1 MTSIIEDSDVRTNMS
16 MYNDSFRLEDV
27 SDISFSQDYES
38 YTTMISVERFTIP
51 FVCVF
56 GLVGNTMSTIVFLQR
71 KLRKAPCSFYLACRG
86 ISDNGFLFSL
96 LMTWMSSTFD
106 MRLSQVKGVC
116 QTIVFMTYV
125 CGCVSVWLCV
135 FITFENFMLIH
146 SPFVARRLCSKK
158 FTIACTTVLLVATI
172 GVYNTSL
179 WITNGDCSHNPSF
192 SEITQVL
199 VYADTLLTLI
209 IPTVIIFILLT
220 MIMCKVIKI
229 VHIRRLH
236 ANLIEKLASQSRSAK
251 TIIPMAK
258 VTNMLLVVSL
268 MFVVLNVPIHGVKI
282 RLLIGRF
289 TQGMDTTTFVQATLQ
304 TAFQLLYY
312 FSFSINII
320 VYTLFGSNFR
330 RTFIRTFCFKRASRI
345 PQFTTEAVNQVTKRR
360 HSITLGKLDACA
372 TKPFLMVPEDIQ
384 RCCHSDVM

>member
-146 SPFVARRLCSKK
+146 SPFVARRLCSKS
-158 FTIACTTVLLVATI
+158 LL
-172 GVYNTSL
+172 
-179 WITNGDCSHNPSF
+179 
-192 SEITQVL
+192 
-199 VYADTLLTLI
+199 
-209 IPTVIIFILLT
+209 
-220 MIMCKVIKI
+220 
-229 VHIRRLH
+229 
-236 ANLIEKLASQSRSAK
+236 
-251 TIIPMAK
+251 
-258 VTNMLLVVSL
+258 
-268 MFVVLNVPIHGVKI
+268 
-282 RLLIGRF
+282 
-289 TQGMDTTTFVQATLQ
+289 
-304 TAFQLLYY
+304 
-312 FSFSINII
+312 
-320 VYTLFGSNFR
+320 
-330 RTFIRTFCFKRASRI
+330 
-345 PQFTTEAVNQVTKRR
+345 
-360 HSITLGKLDACA
+360 
-372 TKPFLMVPEDIQ
+372 
-384 RCCHSDVM
+384 